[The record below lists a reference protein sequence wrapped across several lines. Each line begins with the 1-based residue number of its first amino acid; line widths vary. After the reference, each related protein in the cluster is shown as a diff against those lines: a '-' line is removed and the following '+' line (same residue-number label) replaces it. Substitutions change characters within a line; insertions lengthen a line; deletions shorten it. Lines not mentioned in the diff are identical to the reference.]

1 MLARLLRALLVILD
15 AFLAL
20 TAIAGGIGLLTDLNA
35 PPVTDLAGS
44 PFSDYTIPGLALL
57 VIVGGAA
64 VAATLMMLRHHHNA
78 TLASGASGVVIVFF
92 EIVEVLVIGSPPGIA
107 RNLQVFYFT
116 LGLII
121 IVFASAQRLIQRR
134 ATLEV

>member
-134 ATLEV
+134 ATLEG